1 MPAEPPK
8 KIKPENL
15 NAEKQTPQPN
25 TETQR
30 ESPQCPTIPC
40 YVLTPWAASLRK
52 WKGSAMS
59 RLRSA
64 AKLVQ
69 DVLLGFT
76 VGFAVSLILATALPG
91 ETSPDGTTSNSWAL
105 FPGLALAVVLVV
117 CRRRRRWLRV
127 VWKREWRRTV
137 RSQQR
142 YEAAIVDS
150 TSWMSGSL
158 AQWLPGVFAP
168 LSSVQNEDSI
178 RKVAPPAQV
187 QSSETDTP
195 VDPDPRQSQA
205 RFPTVSALLHDQQ
218 VCTPE
223 PERPK
228 PLVNWQEMLKRQV
241 LELHPGAFEHLTCDL
256 LTASGLTA
264 VEVTGGAGDGGIDG
278 IGYRLALLDSFP
290 VYFQCKRYQ
299 GSVNPSQVRDFR
311 GAMDGRA
318 GHGILVTTGSFSSAA
333 REESERPGAKSIELI
348 DGDALT
354 MLMRQL
360 QLGVVL
366 DDEGDRVVA
375 IDGAYFDQFEASQ

>member
-1 MPAEPPK
+1 M
-8 KIKPENL
+8 
-15 NAEKQTPQPN
+15 
-25 TETQR
+25 
-30 ESPQCPTIPC
+30 
-40 YVLTPWAASLRK
+40 
-52 WKGSAMS
+52 G
-59 RLRSA
+59 RLRNV

-69 DVLLGFT
+69 DVLLGLA
-76 VGFAVSLILATALPG
+76 VWFAVSLILVAALPG

-105 FPGLALAVVLVV
+105 FPGFALAVVLVV

-127 VWKREWRRTV
+127 VWKKEWRRAV
-137 RSQQR
+137 RRQER
-142 YEAAIVDS
+142 YEAAIVGF
-150 TSWMSGSL
+150 TSWISEPL
-158 AQWLPGVFAP
+158 AQRRSGAFAP
-168 LSSVQNEDSI
+168 RSSAQKEESI
-178 RKVAPPAQV
+178 RKVTPPPQV
-187 QSSETDTP
+187 ESAEMDTSA
-195 VDPDPRQSQA
+195 DPDPRWSQA
-205 RFPTVSALLHDQQ
+205 GFPTVSAYLHDQQ
-218 VCTPE
+218 VPNPE
-223 PERPK
+223 PGQLK

-278 IGYRLALLDSFP
+278 VGYRLALLDSFP

-333 REESERPGAKSIELI
+333 REESERLGAKSIELI

-354 MLMRQL
+354 MLMRQH

-375 IDGAYFDQFEASQ
+375 IDDAYFDQFEDSQ